1 MKLWDEIIGWL
12 IGALREI
19 ASFVAPGD
27 ELTEDESVTND
38 NVDRNIAR
46 DDYELD
52 LNIID
57 NVDRVVPFL
66 KKGRDE

>member
-19 ASFVAPGD
+19 ASFVATGD
-27 ELTEDESVTND
+27 ELTGDESVTND

-46 DDYELD
+46 EDYELD

-66 KKGRDE
+66 KKGQDE